1 MSHFVRHRWIPNRR
15 RPTGRCVWIAAL
27 ALLALVPSGC
37 VHRRLMVRSNPSDAL
52 VYVDNQQI
60 GTTPCSVDFTYY
72 GTREIRLVKP
82 GYETLTVNQPIPT
95 PWYEVPPLDF
105 FSENLAFHEIH
116 DNRTVS
122 YNLVPQVIVPTQQL
136 LERGNQLRQETLQA
150 PVTPASGVQPS
161 GMMPPPTVYPNSMA
175 PSSPAPYLAP
185 APPPVPTSTLP
196 PPATAPFAAPQLPA
210 AAPAPVG
217 MPSPQQGKPLV
228 SPPLR

>member
-1 MSHFVRHRWIPNRR
+1 MSHSARHHWTLDRRWPASRH
-15 RPTGRCVWIAAL
+15 VWIAAL
-27 ALLALVPSGC
+27 VLAALVPSGC
-37 VHRRLMVRSNPSDAL
+37 VRRRLMVRSNPAGAL

-72 GTREIRLVKP
+72 GTREIRLIKP

-105 FSENLAFHEIH
+105 VSENLAPSEIH

-136 LERGNQLRQETLQA
+136 LDRADQLRQETLQA
-150 PVTPASGVQPS
+150 PV
-161 GMMPPPTVYPNSMA
+161 
-175 PSSPAPYLAP
+175 
-185 APPPVPTSTLP
+185 
-196 PPATAPFAAPQLPA
+196 LPA
-210 AAPAPVG
+210 AANQPAGVVAPPMVYPAGPAMSVPAPVSG
-217 MPSPQQGKPLV
+217 PAPTYGPPTMGVPPSTAPIAPSPLPTAVPSSQQGPPLV